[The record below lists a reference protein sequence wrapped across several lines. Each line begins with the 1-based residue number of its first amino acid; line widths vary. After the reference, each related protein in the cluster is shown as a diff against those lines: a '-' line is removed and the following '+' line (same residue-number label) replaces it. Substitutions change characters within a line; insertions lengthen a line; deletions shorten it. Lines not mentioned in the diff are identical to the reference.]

1 MEEALRVWE
10 GGGRR
15 AGREP
20 SAGRGL
26 QRRSRWVLVEGW
38 GSYMR
43 DLLSSLVP
51 NPILNI
57 LLFPTMLLESSQPPN
72 NF

>member
-1 MEEALRVWE
+1 VF
-10 GGGRR
+10 
-15 AGREP
+15 
-20 SAGRGL
+20 
-26 QRRSRWVLVEGW
+26 VEGW